1 MRANHS
7 PWVYQLDTNR
17 PIKKIHTDT
26 TTDVVIVGGGIAGIS
41 TAFFALKYTNKKVV
55 LCDRFR
61 VGHGATGHNAGQ
73 IVSYFERPF
82 QDLVREFGL
91 EKAARSQHAIESAW
105 TLLDEMYNDAG
116 LSIPLARFDGHV
128 GVQTKEQLI
137 SFLED
142 LRLRREAGLPQEVLR
157 IAFEI
162 TDIMEVELAPYVG
175 LYTLVPH
182 KNILELL
189 ETHNELFIACLSYQ
203 KGVMNSALFVQ
214 CVVMYLERVYAERFT
229 LFEDTMIQKVLVHD
243 TGVTLDATLATI
255 QARHV
260 ILCTNGFEHFSL
272 ITEQGLDLN
281 VRFHAHVWSRVGY
294 MSAYLDRFTKP
305 PTAISY
311 LNTDV
316 PSTDQTY
323 FYVTRRPFEYDG
335 NAAYNLIC
343 IGGGD
348 PDRILNEKERY
359 SHTDEYPEEAI
370 RSINTFLHTTI
381 DEGEQIA
388 REYIF
393 TWHGLMGYTKN
404 FVRMIGLDPEYAS
417 VGYNLG
423 CNGIGILPSIYGG
436 KRIAQLLAGDTVEPT
451 IFDITL

>member
-17 PIKKIHTDT
+17 PIKKIHTNT
-26 TTDVVIVGGGIAGIS
+26 TTDVVIIGGGIAGIS

-162 TDIMEVELAPYVG
+162 TDIMEVELTPYVG

-182 KNILELL
+182 KNVLELL

-214 CVVMYLERVYAERFT
+214 CVVMYLEHVYAERFT
-229 LFEDTMIQKVLVHD
+229 LFEDTMIQKVLVRD

-272 ITEQGLDLN
+272 VTQHGLNLN
-281 VRFHAHVWSRVGY
+281 TRFHNAVYGRVGY
-294 MSAYLDRFTKP
+294 MSAYVDQLRKP

-311 LNTDV
+311 LNQDR
-316 PSTDQTY
+316 PIADASY
-323 FYVTRRPFEYDG
+323 HYLTRRPFEYEG
-335 NAAYNLIC
+335 NPHHNLIC
-343 IGGGD
+343 IGG
-348 PDRILNEKERY
+348 PDEVLDDVTHY
-359 SHTDEYPEEAI
+359 SHNDEYPDEAI
-370 RSINTFLHTTI
+370 ADIDAFLKQSI
-381 DEGEQIA
+381 DKGEQIA